1 MEGKIIKKKVF
12 HSILIVFVVII
23 AIVTSLFVAIQ
34 DPIIQKFAVRFAG
47 GYLSEKTGADI
58 KVGRLV
64 VTPDFRVFID
74 DVVVKDLNDSTLAK
88 VGALRTKINIGDLL
102 EGKIHLENVELRDT
116 EANLI
121 KYEGEDG
128 FNFAFLVDAFASDK
142 PKEEKEK
149 KPLEIV
155 IDKISLKNVDFMLWN
170 QTRADSLLTAQHLM
184 DYAHLDLD
192 DINLEANGFYLQG
205 DSVHA
210 NIISLSANELS
221 GFEVKSLQTDA
232 VVCSNGVFLN
242 GLLMETNNSRFD
254 LDLNMLINGFD
265 DFSSFVDSVVFDAT
279 IRPTDLMLSD
289 IGVFA
294 QVMYQMPD
302 RVNFEGRFT
311 GPIRNFRVDDIKAQI
326 GNVTSFQGNI
336 SMHPL
341 DFNDGYHTLNIKD
354 MHFTYDDLANF
365 YIPGKTK
372 TIPLPES
379 LSTLEKGRLSL
390 DFKGSYYNFTSD
402 IALVSDIGNA
412 EVSIDRSRNANG
424 DNFFSGN
431 IDAERVKAGVIANAD
446 KFVGDLD
453 VVADFSASFPKNGRP
468 EVRVDGNASQAMLL
482 GNNID
487 EVKLDGVLKENQF
500 KGKVRIDDD
509 DLDMDFNGLI
519 DFSNSKYPK
528 SNFEADIRYADLRAL
543 KILKEDSISQ
553 ISTRLYVDLK
563 GFNIDD
569 LEGEIHLDSTLYR
582 DSRGQYY
589 MDDFYASIVDDN
601 LMQRRIAMNCDFLNF
616 EMAGQMN
623 FASMLPVFKEYVDH
637 YMHVPLWE
645 EELADFEKYKI
656 KHDTEQDFVL
666 NLTLKDTKTLSRLLM
681 PSVKIAKNTTLN
693 GTFTSR
699 TNALNLTLR
708 SKNIQVG
715 KVNFNNIELRNFNP
729 FHSAVTA
736 LSLDEIA
743 YTNITETDTLNLGL
757 DELSIVTRMANDTLV
772 ATIKWD
778 DETMEDHNK
787 ALITTYFHPL
797 ERGGIFS
804 ITEADVRINDTLWS
818 VSPNNSVLKM
828 DDKVLISNLM
838 FGYHSQSIR
847 VDGYVPMAEGDTM
860 SVMMRRFDISNLDF
874 LTKSLGFDIDGFIS
888 GDALVSSLSAD
899 PMVLASLDIERI
911 AVNGDRIGDAVV
923 ESVWNNE
930 KKSVDLNANILDGQK
945 KTLNVTGS
953 YYTARKSD
961 NLDFAVELD
970 SLQLNVLTPF
980 LAGIVSRMQGV
991 ALGEASITGSLSR
1004 PEIQGRVT
1012 LHDGGCKIGYLN
1024 TFYTFNPTIMVDNS
1038 SISFENMVL
1047 TDSLGNKARVEGKI
1061 RHNNLKDFDLDLRL
1075 HPREFLALATSSKDN
1090 DTFYGTA
1097 VADGLVSVTGPFNDL
1112 KLGIDARTRRGTN
1125 ITIPLNKSNTVKDN
1139 DFIVFINDPVE
1150 VDEDEGEHVEQK
1162 EKVKS
1167 NFSLKL
1173 NVNAT
1178 DDANLKII
1186 LPSNLGTIDATGN
1199 GNVKMSSA
1207 TSEDFTM
1214 YGDYTIKSGRF
1225 QLTLMDLVTRNFTL
1239 KQGGTIAWAGD
1250 PTDGRINATGS
1261 YSVRTSLSSLGI
1273 QVDSTATNSNVNVE
1287 CLIHLKG
1294 ALLNPTITFGMNL
1307 PNVDDDIA
1315 RTVYSLVDTTNQAV
1329 MTSQALS
1336 LLVLNSF
1343 SYLGDSDFSLSNVL
1357 MGGMQ
1362 MNITDNLDL
1371 GVSYHAGNANS
1382 YDEYQLAMRTQL
1394 FENRL
1399 TLETNLGMMTGNSAG
1414 NVSSIVGEFDLY
1426 YKLAKD
1432 GRLQAHLYNHS
1443 NYNSNFNSAAF
1454 DRRSPYTQG
1463 LGLSYSRS
1471 FDNFRNLFKKKTVVN
1486 GQPLIRPKK

>member
-1 MEGKIIKKKVF
+1 MVILAII
-12 HSILIVFVVII
+12 
-23 AIVTSLFVAIQ
+23 TSVFVAIQ

-58 KVGRLV
+58 KVGRLA
-64 VTPDFRVFID
+64 VTPDLRLMID
-74 DVVVKDLNDSTLAK
+74 DVTVKDLNQNDLAK
-88 VGALRTKINIGDLL
+88 IGALRTRINIGDLL
-102 EGKIHLENVELRDT
+102 DGKIHVESVILRDVT
-116 EANLI
+116 ANI
-121 KYEGEDG
+121 ITYEGEEEM
-128 FNFAFLVDAFASDK
+128 NFAFLVNAFASDT
-142 PKEEKEK
+142 PSESSSE
-149 KPLEIV
+149 PMPVIV
-155 IDKISLKNVDFMLWN
+155 DRISLKNVNFQLWDQN
-170 QTRADSLLTAQHLM
+170 TADSLNTVNHLI
-184 DYAHLDLD
+184 DYAHLDLKN
-192 DINLEANGFYLQG
+192 INLEASDFYMLG
-205 DSVHA
+205 DSITA
-210 NIISLSANELS
+210 KIGSLSATEQSGLEL
-221 GFEVKSLQTDA
+221 KHLKTNA
-232 VVCSNGVFLN
+232 VVTQNGILLD
-242 GLLMETNNSRFD
+242 GLEIETNNSLFD
-254 LDLNMLINGFD
+254 LDVRMLMNGFD
-265 DFSSFVDSVVFDAT
+265 DFDSFVDSVVFDAT
-279 IRPTDLMLSD
+279 IRPSDVMLSD

-294 QVMYQMPD
+294 DVMYEMPD
-302 RVNFEGRFT
+302 RVLFEGKFT
-311 GPIRNFRVDDIKAQI
+311 GPIEHFRVDDLKVSL
-326 GNVTSFQGNI
+326 GNSTTIQGSV

-341 DFNDGYHTLNIKD
+341 DFENGQHTLNIKK
-354 MHFTYDDLANF
+354 MHFTYDDLTDF
-365 YIPGKTK
+365 YIPSSSK

-379 LSTLEKGRLSL
+379 LRSL
-390 DFKGSYYNFTSD
+390 DEGDLKIDFKGSYNDFVTDIKLTSGIGKLDAD
-402 IALVSDIGNA
+402 ITRAHTA
-412 EVSIDRSRNANG
+412 KG
-424 DNFFSGN
+424 DNVFSGH
-431 IDAERVKAGVIANAD
+431 ITSEGIKAGVLSNAS
-446 KFVGDLD
+446 KYVGDLD
-453 VVADFSASFPKNGRP
+453 LDAGFMVTFSAKGGMDLAL
-468 EVRVDGNASQAMLL
+468 DGKATNVQLL
-482 GNNID
+482 GNHVD
-487 EVKLDGVLKENQF
+487 EIVMDGSMKENRF
-500 KGKVRIDDD
+500 NGKVTVDDD
-509 DLDMDFNGLI
+509 ELFLDFNGLV
-519 DFSNSKYPK
+519 DFSNAKQPK
-528 SNFEADIRYADLRAL
+528 SDFEAVIRHADLHAL
-543 KILKEDSISQ
+543 NLSRGDSVSE
-553 ISTRLYVDLK
+553 ISTRITVDMT
-563 GFNIDD
+563 GFKLDD
-569 LEGEIHLDSTLYR
+569 LVGELRLDSTLYR
-582 DSRGQYY
+582 DSRGSYF
-589 MDDFYASIVDDN
+589 MNDFSASIVDDN
-601 LMQRRIAMNCDFLNF
+601 LMQRRIKLNCDFFNF

-623 FASMLPVFKEYVDH
+623 FNSLPTNFKEYVDN
-637 YMHVPLWE
+637 YMDVPLWDK
-645 EELADFEKYKI
+645 ELADFEKYKT
-656 KHDTEQDFVL
+656 KHPTEQDFVL

-708 SKNIQVG
+708 STNIQVG
-715 KVNFNNIELRNFNP
+715 KLDFNNLELRNFNP
-729 FHSAVTA
+729 FHAAVTS

-757 DELSIVTRMANDTLV
+757 DQFSIVTRMVNDTLV

-778 DETMEDHNK
+778 DATLDNHNK

-797 ERGGIFS
+797 EQGGIFS
-804 ITEADVRINDTLWS
+804 ITEADVFINDSLWN
-818 VSPNNSVLKM
+818 VSPNNSILKT
-828 DDKVLISNLM
+828 DDRLQISNLM
-838 FGYHSQSIR
+838 FGHHAQSIR
-847 VDGYVPMAEGDTM
+847 IDGYVPMAVDDTL
-860 SVMMRRFDISNLDF
+860 SVMLRRFDISNLDI
-874 LTKSLGFDIDGFIS
+874 LTQSMGFDIDGFIS
-888 GDALVSSLSAD
+888 GDALLSGLKTD
-899 PMVLASLDIERI
+899 PMVLANLDIRKI
-911 AVNGDRIGDAVV
+911 AVNGDPIGDATV
-923 ESVWNNE
+923 ESSWDNVNQ
-930 KKSVDLNANILDGQK
+930 SVDLNASILDRLK
-945 KTLNVTGS
+945 ETLNVTGS
-953 YYTARKSD
+953 YYTTRKTD
-961 NLDFAVELD
+961 NLDFMVELD

-991 ALGEASITGSLSR
+991 GLGEIAITGSLDQ
-1004 PEIQGRVT
+1004 PEIQGRIT

-1024 TFYTFNPTIMVDNS
+1024 TFYTFNPTILVDNS
-1038 SISFENMVL
+1038 SISFDNMVL
-1047 TDSLGNKARVEGKI
+1047 TDTLGNKAIVEGEIK
-1061 RHNNLKDFDLDLRL
+1061 HNKLKDFDLNLKI
-1075 HPREFLALATSSKDN
+1075 HPRGFLALATSSKDN

-1097 VADGLVSVTGPFNDL
+1097 VTDGLVSVTGPFNDI

-1125 ITIPLNKSNTVKDN
+1125 ITIPLNKSTTVKDN

-1199 GNVKMSSA
+1199 GNVKMSTA

-1225 QLTLMDLVTRNFTL
+1225 QLTLMDLVARNFTL

-1261 YSVRTSLSSLGI
+1261 YSVRASLSSLGI
-1273 QVDSTATNSNVNVE
+1273 QVDSTSTNSNVNVE

-1343 SYLGDSDFSLSNVL
+1343 SYLGNSDFSLYNVI

-1371 GVSYHAGNANS
+1371 GLSYHAGNANS

-1414 NVSSIVGEFDLY
+1414 NASSIVGEFDLY
-1426 YKLAKD
+1426 YKLTKD

-1443 NYNSNFNSAAF
+1443 NYSSNFNSAAF

-1471 FDNFRNLFKKKTVVN
+1471 FDSFRNLFKKKSLN
-1486 GQPLIRPKK
+1486 PSSNQPLIKPRN